1 MARCAGVG
9 RAVAQAASEAAATL
23 QPISARR
30 RVMPGMTR
38 RRGTAA
44 TRVDAE
50 RAATRDYLG
59 PMKQAL
65 ATRACNSR

>member
-1 MARCAGVG
+1 MG
-9 RAVAQAASEAAATL
+9 RAVAQAAREAATTL

-30 RVMPGMTR
+30 RVMPGK
-38 RRGTAA
+38 G
-44 TRVDAE
+44 
-50 RAATRDYLG
+50 YLG